1 MNKRIEEI
9 KKECYISI
17 IDRQGDNEYDL
28 EKFAELI
35 IKECIGI
42 IEDHHIPLGNS
53 AVGELACEWTY
64 EALQRIKE
72 KINEH
77 FDVN

>member
-1 MNKRIEEI
+1 MNKRIQQL

-17 IDRQGDNEYDL
+17 IDRPDDNEYDM

-42 IEDHHIPLGNS
+42 IEDHRIPLGNS

-64 EALQRIKE
+64 EALQRIKDNI
-72 KINEH
+72 KDH
-77 FDVN
+77 FEN

>member
-1 MNKRIEEI
+1 MNKRMEEI

-42 IEDHHIPLGNS
+42 IDDHRIPIGNS

-64 EALQRIKE
+64 EALQRIKDNI
-72 KINEH
+72 KDH
-77 FDVN
+77 FEN

>member
-1 MNKRIEEI
+1 MNKRIEQL

-42 IEDHHIPLGNS
+42 IEDHRIPLGNS

-64 EALQRIKE
+64 EALQIIKDNI
-72 KINEH
+72 KDH
-77 FDVN
+77 FEN

>member
-1 MNKRIEEI
+1 MNKRIEQL

-17 IDRQGDNEYDL
+17 IDRPDDNEYDL

-53 AVGELACEWTY
+53 ALGELACELTY
-64 EALQRIKE
+64 DALSEIRDDIKD
-72 KINEH
+72 H
-77 FDVN
+77 FEN